1 MCIFTVGL
9 LYLSIESVF
18 SWLWW
23 IRAAFLFYPLRN
35 KYNGSICILRMQ
47 PHEHSSI
54 EECIIFSMSKRKNLK
69 WNCSW
74 IQNLFLRFDG
84 KRSSDSSVVPVLVAR
99 RNIFLITLL
108 RISITC
114 ASKPKTAECILKLW
128 REEVGMKYEVH
139 MHTHTAF
146 SICLIHSLQSWK
158 K

>member
-1 MCIFTVGL
+1 MYIT
-9 LYLSIESVF
+9 Y
-18 SWLWW
+18 
-23 IRAAFLFYPLRN
+23 AATRTL
-35 KYNGSICILRMQ
+35 KHQRMYF
-47 PHEHSSI
+47 
-54 EECIIFSMSKRKNLK
+54 FSMSKRKNLK

-84 KRSSDSSVVPVLVAR
+84 KRSNGSSVVSVLVAR

-128 REEVGMKYEVH
+128 GEEVGMKYEVH
-139 MHTHTAF
+139 MHTHTPF

-158 K
+158 NKKITDLTVTASFLGCTTTKPKSLSKENEAL